1 MRKNKNARKRGQ
13 TSVEYILIIAAIVG
27 IIVLFGE
34 KFKNKI
40 GDVTESLFSSIGS
53 GINRMG
59 ASGN

>member
-34 KFKNKI
+34 KFRSKI
-40 GDVTESLFSSIGS
+40 GEVTDGLFGSISS

-59 ASGN
+59 ASN